1 MKALN
6 SQHISGAD
14 VLPLVEGGKGVA
26 ISNGLTAGSWAKA
39 GGIGTFS
46 CVNPD
51 SYTADGTPIPQV
63 YHGKTRSERF
73 EELKTYAIQGG
84 IEQARIAHETRDG
97 NGRIHMNVLWEAG
110 GTVPILH
117 GVLSEV
123 ADLIHGVTCGAG
135 MPYKVAEIVAQYG
148 VNYYP
153 IVSSGRA
160 FNALWRRSYKNYAEL
175 LGGVVYEDPWRAGGH
190 NGLSNAEDPLEP
202 QDPYARVLDLRNV
215 MRKCGLDNTPIIMAG
230 GVWFLR
236 DWQDWIDNDEL
247 GPIAFQFGTRPLLTQ
262 ESPILDAWKDR
273 LLNLA
278 EDDIVL
284 QAFSP
289 TGFYS
294 SAIKNT
300 FMEGLQAR
308 TDRQVEYRAKAD
320 DDAAFS
326 AALPLGPRGRP
337 VYLKPE
343 DLPRAQ
349 GWLDADFTVGM
360 KTPDSTLVFETEA
373 KSQKVLKSQAD
384 CMCCLSQCRFSNW
397 ADNEEGTT
405 GKRADPRSFCIQTAL
420 QLAAHGGDLEQSLMF
435 AGHNAY
441 KFGQD
446 PFYADGFVP
455 TVKQLVERIVTGD

>member
-6 SQHISGAD
+6 SYQMSGAD

-39 GGIGTFS
+39 GGVGTFS

-51 SYTADGTPIPQV
+51 SYNADGTLIPQI
-63 YHGKTRSERF
+63 YHGKTRSDRF

-84 IEQARIAHETRDG
+84 IEQARIAHETREG

-123 ADLIHGVTCGAG
+123 SDLIHGVTCGAG

-160 FNALWRRSYKNYAEL
+160 FNALWRRSYKNHADL
-175 LGGVVYEDPWRAGGH
+175 LGGVVYEDPWLAGGH
-190 NGLSNAEDPLEP
+190 NGLSNAEVPTEP
-202 QDPYARVLDLRNV
+202 QDPYGRVLDLRNV

-236 DWQDWIDNDEL
+236 DWSDWIDNDEL

-262 ESPILDAWKDR
+262 ESPILEAWKDR
-273 LLNLA
+273 LLNLQ
-278 EDDIVL
+278 EKDIVL
-284 QAFSP
+284 QQFSP

-294 SAIKNT
+294 SAIKNK
-300 FMEGLQAR
+300 FMQGLIAR
-308 TDRQVEYRAKAD
+308 TERQVEYRAKPGEEGYGAE
-320 DDAAFS
+320 
-326 AALPLGPRGRP
+326 LPLGPRGRP
-337 VYLKPE
+337 VYLKPD
-343 DLPRAQ
+343 DLPKAQ
-349 GWLDADFTVGM
+349 GWVDAGFTEGL
-360 KTPDSTLVFETEA
+360 KTPDSTLVFETPERTA
-373 KSQKVLKSQAD
+373 RVVKSQGD

-420 QLAAHGGDLEQSLMF
+420 QKAAHGGDLEDSLMF

-441 KFGQD
+441 MFGKD
-446 PFYADGFVP
+446 PFYKDGFIP
-455 TVKQLVERIVTGD
+455 TVKQLVERITTGD

>member
-6 SQHISGAD
+6 AYKMSGAE

-51 SYTADGTPIPQV
+51 SYDANGTFIPQV

-73 EELKTYAIQGG
+73 AELKTYAIQGG
-84 IEQARIAHETRDG
+84 IEQARIAHEMRSG

-135 MPYKVAEIVAQYG
+135 MPYKVAEIAAQYG
-148 VNYYP
+148 INYYP

-160 FNALWRRSYKNYAEL
+160 FSALWKRSYKNYAEL

-190 NGLSNAEDPLEP
+190 NGLSNVEDPNVP
-202 QDPYARVLDLRNV
+202 QDPYGRVLELRQI
-215 MRKCGLDNTPIIMAG
+215 MRGYGLDNIPIIMAG

-236 DWQDWIDNDEL
+236 DWADWIDNAEL

-262 ESPILDAWKDR
+262 ESPIMDAWKDR
-273 LLNLA
+273 LLNLQ
-278 EDDIVL
+278 EGDVCL
-284 QAFSP
+284 NRFSP

-294 SAIKNT
+294 SAVKNK
-300 FMEGLQAR
+300 FLEGLIAR
-308 TDRQVEYRAKAD
+308 SERQVEYRSKPGEEPFTAE
-320 DDAAFS
+320 
-326 AALPLGPRGRP
+326 LPLGPRGRP
-337 VYLKPE
+337 VYLKPD
-343 DLPRAQ
+343 DLPKAQ
-349 GWLDADFTVGM
+349 GWIAAGFSEGM
-360 KTPDSTLVFETEA
+360 KTPDSTLVFETEE
-373 KSQKVLKSQAD
+373 KSKKILQSQAE

-397 ADNEEGTT
+397 ADNAEGTT
-405 GKRADPRSFCIQTAL
+405 GKRADPRSFCIQKAL
-420 QLAAHGGDLEQSLMF
+420 QLAAHGGDLDQSLMF

-441 KFGQD
+441 MFALD
-446 PFYADGFVP
+446 PFYANGFIP
-455 TVKQLVERIVTGD
+455 TMQQLVERIQTGD

>member
-6 SQHISGAD
+6 SQHMSGAD

-51 SYTADGTPIPQV
+51 SYNADGTFIPQT
-63 YHGKTRSERF
+63 YKGKTRSERF
-73 EELKTYAIQGG
+73 EELKAYAIQGG
-84 IEQARIAHETRDG
+84 IEQARIAHETREG

-117 GVLSEV
+117 GVLAEV
-123 ADLIHGVTCGAG
+123 SDLIHGVTCGAG
-135 MPYKVAEIVAQYG
+135 MPYGVAEIVAQYG

-160 FNALWRRSYKNYAEL
+160 FNALWRRSYKNYAEQ
-175 LGGVVYEDPWRAGGH
+175 LGGVVYEDPWLAGGH
-190 NGLSNAEDPLEP
+190 NGLSNAENPVEP
-202 QDPYARVLDLRNV
+202 QDPYGRVLDLRNI
-215 MRKCGLDNTPIIMAG
+215 MRKYGLDNTPIIMAG
-230 GVWFLR
+230 GVWYLR
-236 DWQDWIDNDEL
+236 DWADWIDNDEL

-262 ESPILDAWKDR
+262 ESPILDTWKDR
-273 LLNLA
+273 LLNLK

-284 QAFSP
+284 QQFSP

-294 SAIKNT
+294 SAIRNV
-300 FMEGLQAR
+300 FMDGLIGR
-308 TDRQVEYRAKAD
+308 TERQVEYRAKPGDAD
-320 DDAAFS
+320 FT
-326 AALPLGPRGRP
+326 AALPLGARGRP
-337 VYLKPE
+337 VYLKPD
-343 DLPRAQ
+343 DLPKAQ
-349 GWLDADFTVGM
+349 GWVDAGFTEGL
-360 KTPDSTLVFETEA
+360 KTPDSTVVFETPEKSA
-373 KSQKVLKSQAD
+373 KVQKSQAD

-397 ADNEEGTT
+397 ADNAEGTT

-420 QLAAHGGDLEQSLMF
+420 QKAAHGGNLDESLMF

-441 KFGQD
+441 QFGTD
-446 PFYADGFVP
+446 PFYKDGFVP

>member
-1 MKALN
+1 VKALN
-6 SQHISGAD
+6 SQYISGAD

-51 SYTADGTPIPQV
+51 SYDENNAVIPQV
-63 YHGKTRSERF
+63 YHSSTRSERF
-73 EELKTYAIQGG
+73 EELKAYAIQGG
-84 IEQARIAHETRDG
+84 IEQARIAHETRAG

-153 IVSSGRA
+153 IVSSSRA
-160 FNALWRRSYKNYAEL
+160 FNALWKRSYKNYAEL
-175 LGGVVYEDPWRAGGH
+175 LGGVVYEDPWLAGGH
-190 NGLSNAEDPLEP
+190 NGLSNVEDPEHP
-202 QDPYARVLDLRNV
+202 QDPYGRVLDLRKV
-215 MRKCGLDNTPIIMAG
+215 MRGYGLENTPIVMAG

-236 DWQDWIDNDEL
+236 DWENWIDNEEL

-262 ESPILDAWKDR
+262 ESPILEAWKDR
-273 LLNLA
+273 LLTLKD
-278 EDDIVL
+278 EDVCL
-284 QAFSP
+284 QRFSP

-300 FMEGLQAR
+300 FLQGLIDR
-308 TDRQVEYRAKAD
+308 TERQVEYRAKGD
-320 DDAAFS
+320 EDAAFT

-343 DLPRAQ
+343 DLSQAQ
-349 GWLDADFTVGM
+349 GYLDAGFTVGM
-360 KTPDSTLVFETEA
+360 KTPDSTVVFETEGQS
-373 KSQKVLKSQAD
+373 KKVLKSQAD

-397 ADNEEGTT
+397 ADNEAGTT

-441 KFGQD
+441 MFGKD
-446 PFYADGFVP
+446 PFYAGGFIP
-455 TVKQLVERIVTGD
+455 TVQQLVDRIITGD

>member
-1 MKALN
+1 M
-6 SQHISGAD
+6 SGAE

-51 SYTADGTPIPQV
+51 SYDAQGHFIPQI

-84 IEQARIAHETRDG
+84 IEQARIAHETRAG
-97 NGRIHMNVLWEAG
+97 NGRVHMNVLWEAG

-123 ADLIHGVTCGAG
+123 GDLIHGVTCGAG
-135 MPYKVAEIVAQYG
+135 MPYKVAEIAAQYG

-160 FNALWRRSYKNYAEL
+160 FSALWKRSYKNFPEL

-190 NGLSNAEDPLEP
+190 NGLSNAEDPNVP
-202 QDPYARVLDLRNV
+202 QDPYGRVLELRKV
-215 MRKCGLDNTPIIMAG
+215 MRACGLDDTPIIMAG

-236 DWQDWIDNDEL
+236 DWADWIDNAEL

-262 ESPILDAWKDR
+262 ESPIMAAWKDR
-273 LLNLA
+273 LLHLK
-278 EDDIVL
+278 EDDVVL

-294 SAIKNT
+294 SAVKNK
-300 FMEGLQAR
+300 FLEGLIAR
-308 TDRQVEYRAKAD
+308 SERQVEYRSKPGEAPFTAE
-320 DDAAFS
+320 
-326 AALPLGPRGRP
+326 LPLGPRGRP
-337 VYLKPE
+337 VYLKPD
-343 DLPRAQ
+343 DLPKAQ
-349 GWLDADFTVGM
+349 GWMAAGFSEGM
-360 KTPDSTLVFETEA
+360 KTPDSTLVFETPE
-373 KSQKVLKSQAD
+373 KSKKILQSQAE

-397 ADNEEGTT
+397 ADNAEGTT
-405 GKRADPRSFCIQTAL
+405 GKRADPRSFCIQKAL
-420 QLAAHGGDLEQSLMF
+420 QLAAHGGDLDQSLMF

-441 KFGQD
+441 MFALD
-446 PFYADGFVP
+446 PFYANGFIP
-455 TVKQLVERIVTGD
+455 TVQQLVERIQTGD

>member
-1 MKALN
+1 VKALN
-6 SQHISGAD
+6 SYQMSGAD

-39 GGIGTFS
+39 GGVGTFS

-51 SYTADGTPIPQV
+51 SYNADGTLIPQI
-63 YHGKTRSERF
+63 YHGKTRSDRF

-84 IEQARIAHETRDG
+84 IEQARIAHETREG

-123 ADLIHGVTCGAG
+123 SDLIHGVTCGAG

-160 FNALWRRSYKNYAEL
+160 FNALWRRSYKNHADL
-175 LGGVVYEDPWRAGGH
+175 LGGVVYEDPWLAGGH
-190 NGLSNAEDPLEP
+190 NGLSNAEVPTEP
-202 QDPYARVLDLRNV
+202 QDPYGRVLDLRNV

-236 DWQDWIDNDEL
+236 DWSDWIDNDEL

-262 ESPILDAWKDR
+262 ESPILEAWKDR
-273 LLNLA
+273 LLNLQ
-278 EDDIVL
+278 EKDIVL
-284 QAFSP
+284 QQFSP

-294 SAIKNT
+294 SAIKNK
-300 FMEGLQAR
+300 FMQGLIAR
-308 TDRQVEYRAKAD
+308 TERQVEYRAKPGEEGYGAE
-320 DDAAFS
+320 
-326 AALPLGPRGRP
+326 LPLGPRGRP
-337 VYLKPE
+337 VYLKPD
-343 DLPRAQ
+343 DLPKAQ
-349 GWLDADFTVGM
+349 GWVDAGFTEGL
-360 KTPDSTLVFETEA
+360 KTPDSTLVFETPERTA
-373 KSQKVLKSQAD
+373 RVVKSQGD

-420 QLAAHGGDLEQSLMF
+420 QKAAHGGDLEDSLMF

-441 KFGQD
+441 MFGKD
-446 PFYADGFVP
+446 PFYKDGFIP
-455 TVKQLVERIVTGD
+455 TVKQLVERITTGD

>member
-6 SQHISGAD
+6 AHKMSGAE

-51 SYTADGTPIPQV
+51 SYDANGKFVPQV
-63 YHGKTRSERF
+63 YYGKTRSERF
-73 EELKTYAIQGG
+73 EELKTYAIRGG
-84 IEQARIAHETRDG
+84 IEQARIAHETRSG

-123 ADLIHGVTCGAG
+123 GELIHGVTCGAG
-135 MPYKVAEIVAQYG
+135 MPYKVAEIAAQYG
-148 VNYYP
+148 INYYP

-160 FNALWRRSYKNYAEL
+160 FSALWKRSYKNYAEL

-190 NGLSNAEDPLEP
+190 NGLSNVEDPNVP
-202 QDPYARVLDLRNV
+202 QDPYGRVLELRQI
-215 MRKCGLDNTPIIMAG
+215 MRGYGLANTPIIMAG

-236 DWQDWIDNDEL
+236 DWADWIDNAEL

-262 ESPILDAWKDR
+262 ESPIMDAWKDR
-273 LLNLA
+273 LLNLK
-278 EDDIVL
+278 EGDVCL
-284 QAFSP
+284 NRFSP

-294 SAIKNT
+294 SAVKNK
-300 FMEGLQAR
+300 FLEGLIAR
-308 TDRQVEYRAKAD
+308 SERQVEYRSKPGEEPFTAE
-320 DDAAFS
+320 
-326 AALPLGPRGRP
+326 LPLGPRGRP
-337 VYLKPE
+337 VYLKPD
-343 DLPRAQ
+343 DLPKAQ
-349 GWLDADFTVGM
+349 GWIAAGFSEGM
-360 KTPDSTLVFETEA
+360 KTPDSTLVFETEE
-373 KSQKVLKSQAD
+373 KSKKILQSQAE

-397 ADNEEGTT
+397 ADNAEGTT
-405 GKRADPRSFCIQTAL
+405 GKRADPRSFCIQKAL
-420 QLAAHGGDLEQSLMF
+420 QLAAHGGDLDQSLMF

-441 KFGQD
+441 MFALD
-446 PFYADGFVP
+446 PFYANGFIP
-455 TVKQLVERIVTGD
+455 TVRQLVERIQTGD

>member
-6 SQHISGAD
+6 AYQISGAE
-14 VLPLVEGGKGVA
+14 VLPLIEGGKGVA

-39 GGIGTFS
+39 GGVGTFS

-51 SYTADGTPIPQV
+51 SYNADGTFIPQV

-73 EELKTYAIQGG
+73 VELKDYAIQGG
-84 IEQARIAHETRDG
+84 IEQARIAHETRAG

-160 FNALWRRSYKNYAEL
+160 FNALWKRSYKNYAEL

-190 NGLSNAEDPLEP
+190 NGLSNAEDPLVP
-202 QDPYARVLDLRNV
+202 QDPYGRVLELRKV
-215 MRKCGLDNTPIIMAG
+215 MRACGLDNTPIIMAG

-236 DWQDWIDNDEL
+236 DWADWLDNDEL

-262 ESPILDAWKDR
+262 ESPIMGAWKDR

-278 EDDIVL
+278 EDDICL

-300 FMEGLQAR
+300 FMEGLIAR
-308 TDRQVEYRAKAD
+308 SERQVEYRAKPGD
-320 DDAAFS
+320 DEAFT

-343 DLPRAQ
+343 DLPKAKAWVEA
-349 GWLDADFTVGM
+349 GFTEGM
-360 KTPDSTLVFETEA
+360 KTPDSTLVFETEP
-373 KSQKVLKSQAD
+373 KSKKVVQSQAE

-405 GKRADPRSFCIQTAL
+405 GKRADPRSFCIQKAL

-441 KFGQD
+441 MFGKD
-446 PFYADGFVP
+446 PFYADGFIP
-455 TVKQLVERIVTGD
+455 TVQQLVERIQTGD

>member
-1 MKALN
+1 M
-6 SQHISGAD
+6 SGAE

-51 SYTADGTPIPQV
+51 SYDAQGHFIPQI

-84 IEQARIAHETRDG
+84 IEQARIAHETRAG
-97 NGRIHMNVLWEAG
+97 HGRVHMNVLWEAG

-123 ADLIHGVTCGAG
+123 GDLIHGVTCGAG
-135 MPYKVAEIVAQYG
+135 MPYKVAEIAAQYG

-160 FNALWRRSYKNYAEL
+160 FSALWKRSYKNFPEL

-190 NGLSNAEDPLEP
+190 NGLSNAEDPNVP
-202 QDPYARVLDLRNV
+202 QDPYGRVLELRKV
-215 MRKCGLDNTPIIMAG
+215 MRACGGLDDTPIIMAG

-236 DWQDWIDNDEL
+236 DWADWIDNAEL

-262 ESPILDAWKDR
+262 ESPIMAAWKDR
-273 LLNLA
+273 LLHLK
-278 EDDIVL
+278 EDDVVL

-294 SAIKNT
+294 SAVKNK
-300 FMEGLQAR
+300 FLEGLIAR
-308 TDRQVEYRAKAD
+308 SERQVEYRSKPGEAPFTAE
-320 DDAAFS
+320 
-326 AALPLGPRGRP
+326 LPLGPRGRP
-337 VYLKPE
+337 VYLKPD
-343 DLPRAQ
+343 DLPKAQ
-349 GWLDADFTVGM
+349 GWMAAGFSEGM
-360 KTPDSTLVFETEA
+360 KTPDSTLVFETPE
-373 KSQKVLKSQAD
+373 KSKKILQSQAE

-397 ADNEEGTT
+397 ADNAEGTT
-405 GKRADPRSFCIQTAL
+405 GKRADPRSFCIQKAL
-420 QLAAHGGDLEQSLMF
+420 QLAAHGGDLDQSLMF

-441 KFGQD
+441 MFALD
-446 PFYADGFVP
+446 PFYANGFIP
-455 TVKQLVERIVTGD
+455 TVQQLVERIQTGD

>member
-6 SQHISGAD
+6 SFNMSGAD

-26 ISNGLTAGSWAKA
+26 ISNGLTAGAWAKA

-51 SYTADGTPIPQV
+51 SYDKDGNFIPQT
-63 YHGKTRSERF
+63 YQGKTRSERF
-73 EELKTYAIQGG
+73 EELKAYAIQGG
-84 IEQARIAHETRDG
+84 IEQARIAHETREG

-117 GVLSEV
+117 GVLDEV
-123 ADLIHGVTCGAG
+123 SDLIHGVTCGAG
-135 MPYKVAEIVAQYG
+135 MPYGVAEIVAKYG
-148 VNYYP
+148 VHYYP

-160 FNALWRRSYKNYAEL
+160 FNALWRRSYKNYAEQM
-175 LGGVVYEDPWRAGGH
+175 GGVVYEDPWLAGGH
-190 NGLSNAEDPLEP
+190 NGLSNAEKFDEP
-202 QDPYARVLDLRNV
+202 QDPYGRVLELRKV
-215 MRKCGLDNTPIIMAG
+215 MRKYGLDNTPIIMAG

-236 DWQDWIDNDEL
+236 DWADWIDNDEL

-273 LLNLA
+273 LLNLK
-278 EDDIVL
+278 EDDVVL
-284 QAFSP
+284 QQFSP

-294 SAIKNT
+294 SAIRND
-300 FMEGLQAR
+300 FMQGLIAR
-308 TDRQVEYRAKAD
+308 SERQVEYRAKPGDEDFTAE
-320 DDAAFS
+320 
-326 AALPLGPRGRP
+326 LPLGPRGRP
-337 VYLKPE
+337 VYLQPQ
-343 DLPRAQ
+343 DLSKAQ
-349 GWLDADFTVGM
+349 GWVDAGFTEGL
-360 KTPDSTLVFETEA
+360 KTPDSTLVFETPERSQRVV
-373 KSQKVLKSQAD
+373 KSQGD

-420 QLAAHGGDLEQSLMF
+420 QKAAHGGDLEDSLMF
-435 AGHNAY
+435 AGHNAF

-446 PFYADGFVP
+446 PFYKDGFIP
-455 TVKQLVERIVTGD
+455 TVKQLVERITTGD

>member
-6 SQHISGAD
+6 AHKMSGAE

-51 SYTADGTPIPQV
+51 SYDANGKFVPQV
-63 YHGKTRSERF
+63 YYGKTRSERF
-73 EELKTYAIQGG
+73 EELKTYAIRGG
-84 IEQARIAHETRDG
+84 IEQARIAHETRSG

-123 ADLIHGVTCGAG
+123 GDLIHGVTCGAG
-135 MPYKVAEIVAQYG
+135 MPYKVAEIAAQYG
-148 VNYYP
+148 INYYP

-160 FNALWRRSYKNYAEL
+160 FSALWKRSYKNYAEL

-190 NGLSNAEDPLEP
+190 NGLSNVEDPNVP
-202 QDPYARVLDLRNV
+202 QDPYGRVLELRQI
-215 MRKCGLDNTPIIMAG
+215 MRGYGLANTPIIMAG

-236 DWQDWIDNDEL
+236 DWADWIDNAEL

-262 ESPILDAWKDR
+262 ESPIMDAWKDR
-273 LLNLA
+273 LLNLK
-278 EDDIVL
+278 EGDVCL
-284 QAFSP
+284 NRFSP

-294 SAIKNT
+294 SAVKNK
-300 FMEGLQAR
+300 FLEGLIAR
-308 TDRQVEYRAKAD
+308 SERQVEYRSKPGEEPFTAE
-320 DDAAFS
+320 
-326 AALPLGPRGRP
+326 LPLGPRGRP
-337 VYLKPE
+337 VYLKPD
-343 DLPRAQ
+343 DLPKAQ
-349 GWLDADFTVGM
+349 GWIAAGFSEGM
-360 KTPDSTLVFETEA
+360 KTPDSTLVFETEE
-373 KSQKVLKSQAD
+373 KSKKILQSQAE

-397 ADNEEGTT
+397 ADNAEGTT
-405 GKRADPRSFCIQTAL
+405 GKRADPRSFCIQKAL
-420 QLAAHGGDLEQSLMF
+420 QLAAHGGDLDQSLMF

-441 KFGQD
+441 MFALD
-446 PFYADGFVP
+446 PFYANGFIP
-455 TVKQLVERIVTGD
+455 TVRQLVERIQTGD

>member
-6 SQHISGAD
+6 AYQISGAE

-51 SYTADGTPIPQV
+51 SYNADGSFIPQV
-63 YHGKTRSERF
+63 YHGATRSERF
-73 EELKTYAIQGG
+73 DELKAYAIQGG
-84 IEQARIAHETRDG
+84 IEQARIAHETREG

-160 FNALWRRSYKNYAEL
+160 FNALWKRSYKNYAEL

-190 NGLSNAEDPLEP
+190 NGLSNAEDPNEP
-202 QDPYARVLDLRNV
+202 QDPYGRVLELRKV
-215 MRKCGLDNTPIIMAG
+215 MRACGLDNTPIIMAG

-236 DWQDWIDNDEL
+236 DWADWLDNDEL

-262 ESPILDAWKDR
+262 ESPIMGAWKDR

-300 FMEGLQAR
+300 FMEGLIAR
-308 TDRQVEYRAKAD
+308 SERQVEYRAKEGE
-320 DDAAFS
+320 DAAFS

-337 VYLKPE
+337 IFLKPE
-343 DLPRAQ
+343 DLPKAQ
-349 GWLDADFTVGM
+349 AWLDADFTVGM
-360 KTPDSTLVFETEA
+360 KTPDSTVVFETEE
-373 KSQKVLKSQAD
+373 KSKKVMKSQAE

-397 ADNEEGTT
+397 ADNSEGTT
-405 GKRADPRSFCIQTAL
+405 GKRADPRSFCIQKAL

-441 KFGQD
+441 MFGKD
-446 PFYADGFVP
+446 PFYANGFIP
-455 TVKQLVERIVTGD
+455 TVQQLVERIQTGD

>member
-6 SQHISGAD
+6 AYQMSGAE

-51 SYTADGTPIPQV
+51 SYTADGAPIPQV
-63 YHGKTRSERF
+63 YQGKTRSERF
-73 EELKTYAIQGG
+73 VELKDYAIQGG
-84 IEQARIAHETRDG
+84 IEQARIAHETREG

-202 QDPYARVLDLRNV
+202 QDPYGRVLDLRNV
-215 MRKCGLDNTPIIMAG
+215 MRKCGLDDTPIIMAG

-236 DWQDWIDNDEL
+236 DWSDWIDNDEL

-262 ESPILDAWKDR
+262 ESPILDTWKDR

-284 QAFSP
+284 QQFSP

-294 SAIKNT
+294 SAIKNS
-300 FMEGLQAR
+300 FMQGLIDR
-308 TDRQVEYRAKAD
+308 SNRQVEYRAKAGD
-320 DDAAFS
+320 DDAFS

-337 VYLKPE
+337 VFLKPE
-343 DLPRAQ
+343 DLGSAQ
-349 GWLDADFTVGM
+349 GWLDKGFTVGM
-360 KTPDSTLVFETEA
+360 KTPDSTLVFETEE
-373 KSQKVLKSQAD
+373 KSQKVLKSQTD

-441 KFGQD
+441 MFGTD
-446 PFYADGFVP
+446 PFYADGFIP
-455 TVKQLVERIVTGD
+455 TVQQLVERIQTGD

>member
-6 SQHISGAD
+6 AYKMSGAE

-51 SYTADGTPIPQV
+51 SYDATGKFIPQV

-73 EELKTYAIQGG
+73 EELKTYAIRGG
-84 IEQARIAHETRDG
+84 IEQARIAHETRTG

-148 VNYYP
+148 INYYP

-160 FNALWRRSYKNYAEL
+160 FNALWKRSYKNFSEL

-190 NGLSNAEDPLEP
+190 NGLSNAEDPNVP
-202 QDPYARVLDLRNV
+202 QDPYGRVLELRQV
-215 MRKCGLDNTPIIMAG
+215 MRACGLDNTPIIMAG

-236 DWQDWIDNDEL
+236 DWADWIDNAEL

-262 ESPILDAWKDR
+262 ESPIMAAWKDR
-273 LLNLA
+273 LLNLK
-278 EDDIVL
+278 EDDVVL

-294 SAIKNT
+294 SAVKNK
-300 FMEGLQAR
+300 FMEGLIAR
-308 TDRQVEYRAKAD
+308 SERQVEYRSKPGEEPFTAE
-320 DDAAFS
+320 
-326 AALPLGPRGRP
+326 LPLGPRGRP
-337 VYLKPE
+337 VYLKPD
-343 DLPRAQ
+343 DLPKAQ
-349 GWLDADFTVGM
+349 GWVAAGFSEGM
-360 KTPDSTLVFETEA
+360 KTPDSTLVFESEE
-373 KSQKVLKSQAD
+373 KSKKILQSQAE

-397 ADNEEGTT
+397 ADNAEGTT
-405 GKRADPRSFCIQTAL
+405 GKRADPRSFCIQKAL
-420 QLAAHGGDLEQSLMF
+420 QLAAHGGDLDQSLMF

-441 KFGQD
+441 MFALD
-446 PFYADGFVP
+446 PFYANGFIP
-455 TVKQLVERIVTGD
+455 TVQQLVERIQTGD

>member
-6 SQHISGAD
+6 TQFMSGAE

-51 SYTADGTPIPQV
+51 SYDAKGHFIPQI
-63 YHGKTRSERF
+63 YHGKTRRERF

-84 IEQARIAHETRDG
+84 IEQARIAHETRAG
-97 NGRIHMNVLWEAG
+97 NGRVHMNVLWEAG

-160 FNALWRRSYKNYAEL
+160 FNALWKRSYKNYAEL

-190 NGLSNAEDPLEP
+190 NGLSNAEDPLVP
-202 QDPYARVLDLRNV
+202 QDPYGRVLELRQV
-215 MRKCGLDNTPIIMAG
+215 MRACGLDNTPIIMAG

-236 DWQDWIDNDEL
+236 DWADWIDNAEL

-262 ESPILDAWKDR
+262 ESPIMDAWKDR

-278 EDDIVL
+278 EDDVVL

-294 SAIKNT
+294 SAVKNK
-300 FMEGLQAR
+300 FMEGLMAR
-308 TDRQVEYRAKAD
+308 SARQVEYRSKPGEAPFTAE
-320 DDAAFS
+320 
-326 AALPLGPRGRP
+326 LPLGPRGRP
-337 VYLKPE
+337 VYLKAE
-343 DLPRAQ
+343 DLPKAQ
-349 GWLDADFTVGM
+349 AWIAAGFTEGM
-360 KTPDSTLVFETEA
+360 KTPDQTLVFETEE
-373 KSQKVLKSQAD
+373 KSKQVVQSQAE

-397 ADNEEGTT
+397 ADNEEGTN
-405 GKRADPRSFCIQTAL
+405 GKRADPRSFCIQKAL
-420 QLAAHGGDLEQSLMF
+420 QRAAHGGDLDQSLMF

-441 KFGQD
+441 MFGKD
-446 PFYADGFVP
+446 PFYANGFIP
-455 TVKQLVERIVTGD
+455 TVQQLVERIQTGD